1 MKYFTNGIKL
11 PIVKAQKKEEM
22 DPPISIAQEAYY
34 EALTPQRVY
43 SHKVITMPKG
53 EPIGFHS
60 AVFLL
65 TRSQEQSLYL
75 LNSSLLDF
83 RIGKYRYYYIDH
95 VYREKIGAKK
105 LIETK
110 RKSLKEAY
118 LSKNTN
124 SLMRYMSTD
133 SPKSDLLENN
143 PNIVIDLGQWMEYFF
158 LYRKGVTLEALYTSF
173 INFFISKIS
182 LSSDEKEGYKKYIV
196 IDVNGWSKIPCGQF
210 RCSLKE
216 DMNQPLT
223 MLMAAGKLSPDLI
236 DKMGDLTFILVDS
249 INEKELIFPVS
260 DFKKDR
266 QKTLRNRFMQ
276 IPSLKVMSEEDVV
289 TKEDILAAK
298 AREIRKNEIRDD
310 MKRQFVGNP
319 EGDLTSADFL
329 KQFEGDENEDETDD
343 YIADVVS
350 DSEDISETENDEN
363 DEILKNAK
371 AMNQTNDEEEDD
383 ENIEV
388 EAEINNIIEKEPE
401 VLEVDANVVNARLEK
416 ILTNRYIRK
425 TEPTR
430 TPEQLKNIAQY
441 SKFAETI
448 VEKST
453 INDIK
458 SKMIEEKKFDK
469 FIDSNNPSILKSKF
483 VNFDKGYMENKFE
496 SDLDAI
502 IRSLE
507 NAEYPM
513 YCVEKY
519 KEDTSTQMNL
529 KYTYTW
535 VLKDINGVRQTIKCD
550 IPIVIDNNYV
560 FLKGSKKIIGHQLAL
575 LPIVKTQEDA
585 VQIVCWYNKLFV
597 YRKYNTSYEITG
609 IKRLFAKEGGK
620 YQVHVGNS
628 IIRNKYYNT
637 PVDFDVLAKVYNDFT
652 IGDVYFLLDINSM
665 KEYCERNGI
674 DIKGMNYSKEL
685 VVGVNTKTKEP
696 IKLPVDKT
704 LSDIIMPL
712 LEPSAI
718 AFIRKA
724 KIPKTLMFAQV
735 KINNVMIPLI
745 LLLYYL
751 DGFKSVMEKAKIE
764 WKFIKFEEAGE
775 YAPHEWG
782 DIILDDGII
791 MWKRS
796 PQINSMLMNGL
807 QRLDLSLFSFDEM
820 ESKDTFAALLMG
832 FYSRQGALS
841 YIDQF
846 KDFMIDDCTKE
857 LLISMGAPT
866 DLIEI
871 FIYAASLLITNSYKL
886 ENNMANMRIRG
897 AEIIPLL
904 FYKAVANS
912 YLKYRSKAYKSKNKN
927 FSINPDCVIGTLLS
941 GTGTKVIEKSAATLI
956 EEASMLNP
964 VLTLEKSRRVSYK
977 GVRGINMEKAMG
989 LDKRGY
995 DESMLGVLAITT
1007 SNDSN
1012 VGFVRQLTLEPNVV
1026 NTRGVIE
1033 VVGEQG
1039 VDDLM
1044 SANLFSPAEMLTPLS
1059 VQHDDPDRTAMT
1071 YKQSQY
1077 MVMCEDSDPTYIGN
1091 KVESIVPYHM
1101 PEDFSVMAKMNG
1113 KVIDYKENEYLVV
1126 QYEDKTYRTVDLS
1139 VNPRKN
1145 AAAGFYIESQFT
1157 TNLKMGDSFVEGQ
1170 AIAWDPKAFKKN
1182 LEDRGLSMKLG
1193 VFAKVAVISNW
1204 DIFEDSGPC
1213 TKSLS
1218 NRMATVMIEEKKVSL
1233 SKWSFI
1239 DWMVKVGDK
1248 VNAGDSLIRFSP
1260 TRADEELY
1268 RFMTNVRDETKEEI
1282 IEDTMSTIHAHRAG
1296 EIVKIVVKTNI
1307 DPKDLDPSIQKVL
1320 KEYNSKLERHQEILD
1335 KYSNPGDSKYY
1346 KSGSIITDT
1355 PDIVELKPGE
1365 KLNGKAVD
1373 EGVVISIFVRYKD
1386 YIKKGDKICAEFAL
1400 KGITSHI
1407 IEEGYEPWSEL
1418 RPNEEISYL
1427 IAPLAISARKVP
1439 SVFLAMY
1446 GNKCIIEL
1454 KRHHIEIWKGSGTI
1468 GEKKKKITDNL
1479 YTALNLLDPTGS
1491 NGEYYKKKFN
1501 AMSERDFSVFF
1512 EDFIADEKRGYYLEV
1527 IEFDR
1532 DLKID
1537 NIKKCADFLK
1547 VPLEEYVALP
1557 YHNYSKEHPTMSVK
1571 PVPVGYIHMKRLQQT
1586 LSLKTHASI
1595 EVDKRNALTGQVI
1608 GEDKNARNSDVE
1620 TYSLLA
1626 LGAKNALKEF
1636 MGFRSDDMIAKDQA
1650 NQSMSQNGYVYLKD
1664 LDNDP
1669 ANKTTLNTLN
1679 AYFLLQGI
1687 VTNVLDPD
1695 RIDNQHPMKIKLCT
1709 DKWIKEQG
1717 CKQVTNTSYWY
1728 GRTATPTD
1736 DGLFSPKI
1744 FGTTQRER
1752 KTKCGYIDL
1761 KGKYFHPYV
1770 FEILTR
1776 IFPKKFVECASG
1788 SGAWEIINGNLVKIT
1803 DPDDKL
1809 YNESNTGVEWL
1820 VNNFKRLELKKNA
1833 SKVREKRINLIE
1845 ELSDDELFI
1854 SKWVVIPVFY
1864 RDVNTSKKNLEI
1876 PKETKD
1882 YQKLLQ
1888 YANSIDPYGDELL
1901 NLTAKFNIQNLLL
1914 KTRKDGQTK
1923 IAKKNGFMHKSVMG
1937 KSIDR
1942 CSRNVISVPTL
1953 VHKKSP
1959 KDMDVDILH
1968 AGLPLA
1974 TCIAAGYP
1982 LMMKWIMDFFNEAF
1996 VNEPYISII
2005 DEDEDGHA
2013 EVTRIPTGDQLRYF
2027 TESDIKKQMKQYI
2040 NTYSSRFAPVKI
2052 KLENGKEYDMAF
2064 AGKWYGDVG
2073 GSNNPS
2079 ELSTRALTWT
2089 DVFYM
2094 AAMETLT
2101 DKHVYITRYPLVDYF
2116 GTYPSRVMPVSTVK
2130 TGKMIVNGKTYDHY
2144 PCIIPNLPEEEVETL
2159 FIDTIEISNLFL
2171 DAIGG
2176 DYDGDT
2182 VSVKM
2187 VYSIE
2192 ANLEAE
2198 EIINHRKQYIAGD
2211 GRGVR
2216 IIGNEPYLTFFNMTK
2231 YED

>member
-1 MKYFTNGIKL
+1 MKYLKGRQFL
-11 PIVKAQKKEEM
+11 PKQSTPKKPVEDTM
-22 DPPISIAQEAYY
+22 PSIAQEAYF
-34 EALTPQRVY
+34 EALTPERVY

-53 EPIGFHS
+53 DPLGFHN

-65 TRSQEQSLYL
+65 TGAQEDSLEL
-75 LNSSLLDF
+75 LNSSILDF
-83 RIGKYRYYYIDH
+83 RIGKYRLYYIDH

-105 LIETK
+105 LIEIK
-110 RKSLKEAY
+110 RKSLKEAF
-118 LSKNTN
+118 LSKNNN
-124 SLMRYMSTD
+124 SNMKYISTD
-133 SPKSDLLENN
+133 SPKAKIMETN

-158 LYRKGVTLEALYTSF
+158 LYRKGTTTTILFTTF
-173 INFFISKIS
+173 IHFLAAKTKLMDNESDSK
-182 LSSDEKEGYKKYIV
+182 YKKYV
-196 IDVNGWSKIPCGQF
+196 VLNVNGWPRIPCGKF

-223 MLMAAGKLSPDLI
+223 MLMAAGKMNPDLI
-236 DKMGDLTFILVDS
+236 DLIKDLTFIIVDT
-249 INEKELIFPVS
+249 NNAKEIIFPAT

-266 QKTLRNRFMQ
+266 QKFLRNRLMQ
-276 IPSLKVMSEEDVV
+276 IPSLKIMTEEDVV
-289 TKEDILAAK
+289 TKEDEIAAQ
-298 AREIRKNEIRDD
+298 AREMRKKEILDD
-310 MKRQFVGNP
+310 MKRQFVGDP
-319 EGDLTSADFL
+319 DADMTTADFL
-329 KQFEGDENEDETDD
+329 KQFEETEDEDENDD
-343 YIADVVS
+343 YIADIIS
-350 DSEDISETENDEN
+350 DT
-363 DEILKNAK
+363 DEIAKDEDDEYDEVLKNARAANAVK
-371 AMNQTNDEEEDD
+371 DDDDEEDTD
-383 ENIEV
+383 I
-388 EAEINNIIEKEPE
+388 EAEINNVIEKEPE
-401 VLEVDANVVNARLEK
+401 VLEVDAAVVNARMEK
-416 ILTNRYIRK
+416 ILKQKYIRK

-453 INDIK
+453 IGDLK
-458 SKMIEEKKFDK
+458 SKVIEEKKLDK
-469 FIDSNNPSILKSKF
+469 YIDSNNASILKSKF
-483 VNFDKGYMENKFE
+483 INFDKGYLENKFE

-507 NAEYPM
+507 KAEYPM

-535 VLKDINGVRQTIKCD
+535 ILKDMNGVRQEIKCD

-609 IKRLFAKEGGK
+609 IKRLLAKDGGK
-620 YQVHVGNS
+620 YQVQLGNS
-628 IIRNKYYNT
+628 IVRNKYYNT
-637 PVDFDVLAKVYNDFT
+637 PVDFDVLAKCYYSFT
-652 IGDVYFLLDINSM
+652 IDDVFFMLDIDQM
-665 KEYCERNGI
+665 KEYCNQNGI
-674 DIKGMNYSKEL
+674 NIKGNDYSKYL
-685 VVGVNTKTKEP
+685 IVGVNTKTKEP
-696 IKLPVDKT
+696 VKLSVQDT
-704 LSDIIMPL
+704 LASIIMPL
-712 LEPSAI
+712 LEDSAI
-718 AFIRKA
+718 SFIRRA

-751 DGFKSVMEKAKIE
+751 EGFKSVMTKAKIE
-764 WKFIKFEEAGE
+764 WKFIPFNQQGE
-775 YAPHEWG
+775 YELHEWG
-782 DIILDDGII
+782 DIILNDGII
-791 MWKRS
+791 IWKRN

-807 QRLDLSLFSFDEM
+807 QRLDLSLFDFEEL

-832 FYSRQGALS
+832 FYSKQGALS

-866 DLIEI
+866 DLVEI

-897 AEIIPLL
+897 MELIPLL
-904 FYKAVANS
+904 FYKAVANA
-912 YLKYRSKAYKSKNKN
+912 YLSYRSKAYKSKNKN
-927 FSINPDCVIGTLLS
+927 FSINPNCVIGTLLS
-941 GTGTKVIEKSAATLI
+941 GTGTKVIEKSASTLV
-956 EEASMLNP
+956 EEASSLNP
-964 VLTLEKSRRVSYK
+964 VLTLERCRRVSYK
-977 GVRGINMEKAMG
+977 GVRGINMDKSMS
-989 LDKRGY
+989 LTKRGY

-1039 VDDLM
+1039 VDDMM

-1077 MVMCEDSDPTYIGN
+1077 MVMCEDADPVYIGN
-1091 KVESIVPYHM
+1091 KVESVIPYHM
-1101 PEDFSVMAKMNG
+1101 PEDFSVMAKMDG
-1113 KVIDYKENEYLVV
+1113 KVIEYKENDYMVI
-1126 QYEDKTYRTVDLS
+1126 QYEDKSYRTVDLS
-1139 VNPRKN
+1139 VNPKKN
-1145 AAAGFYIESQFT
+1145 SAAGFFIESRFI
-1157 TNLKMGDSFVEGQ
+1157 TNLKEGDSFKEGQ
-1170 AIAWDPKAFKKN
+1170 AIAWDPKAFNKN

-1193 VFAKVAVISNW
+1193 VFAKVAVMANW
-1204 DIFEDSGPC
+1204 DIFEDSAPV

-1218 NRMATVMIEEKKVSL
+1218 KRMATTLIDERKISL

-1248 VNAGDSLIRFSP
+1248 VEAGDTLVRFSP

-1268 RFMTNVRDETKEEI
+1268 KFMSNVRDDTREEI

-1296 EIVKIVVKTNI
+1296 EVVKIMVKSNVH
-1307 DPKDLDPSIQKVL
+1307 PEDLDPSIRKVL
-1320 KEYNSKLERHQEILD
+1320 KEYNSKLENRQKILD
-1335 KYSNPGDSKYY
+1335 KYANPGDSKYY
-1346 KSGSIITDT
+1346 KSGSLITDT
-1355 PDIVELKPGE
+1355 PDVVELEPGE
-1365 KLNGKAVD
+1365 KLNGKAID

-1386 YIKKGDKICAEFAL
+1386 AIKKGDKVCAEFAL
-1400 KGITSHI
+1400 KGVSSHV
-1407 IEEGYEPWSEL
+1407 IEEGYEPWSDY
-1418 RPNEEISYL
+1418 RPDEEVSHLIS
-1427 IAPLAISARKVP
+1427 PLAISARKVP
-1439 SVFLAMY
+1439 SVFIAMY
-1446 GNKCIIEL
+1446 GNKCIVEL
-1454 KRHHIEIWKGSGTI
+1454 KRQHIDIWRGSGTI
-1468 GEKKKKITDNL
+1468 AEKKKKITDHL
-1479 YTALNLLDPTGS
+1479 CTAFKYLDPTGT
-1491 NGEYYKKKFN
+1491 NADYYRKKFDS
-1501 AMSERDFSVFF
+1501 MSDRDFSVFF

-1537 NIKKCADFLK
+1537 NVKKCADFMK
-1547 VPLEEYVALP
+1547 IPLEEYVAIP
-1557 YHNYSKEHPTMSVK
+1557 YINHDKENPTMSVK
-1571 PVPVGYIHMKRLQQT
+1571 PVPVGYINMKRVQQT
-1586 LSLKTHASI
+1586 LSFKSHTSI

-1626 LGAKNALKEF
+1626 LGAKYALKEF
-1636 MGFRSDDMIAKDQA
+1636 MNFRADDMVAKDQA

-1669 ANKTTLNTLN
+1669 HNKVTLSTLN

-1687 VTNVLDPD
+1687 ITNILDEK
-1695 RIDNQHPMKIKLCT
+1695 RIESADPMKIKLCT

-1717 CKQVTNTSYWY
+1717 CKRVTNTSYWY

-1736 DGLFSPKI
+1736 DGLFSPVI

-1761 KGKYFHPYV
+1761 KGTYFHPYV

-1776 IFPKKFVECASG
+1776 IFPKKFIECASG
-1788 SGAWEIINGNLVKIT
+1788 NGAWAVINGNLVKVT
-1803 DPDDKL
+1803 DPNDDL
-1809 YNESNTGVEWL
+1809 YNENNTGLDWL
-1820 VNNFKRLELKKNA
+1820 VSNFRKLELKKNA

-1845 ELSDDELFI
+1845 ELSDDEIFI
-1854 SKWVVIPVFY
+1854 TKWPVIPIFY
-1864 RDVNTSKKNLEI
+1864 RDVNTSKKNMEI

-1888 YANSIDPYGDELL
+1888 YANSIDPYGDDIL
-1901 NLTAKFNIQNLLL
+1901 NMTAKFNIQNLLY
-1914 KTRKDGQTK
+1914 KTRKDGQDK
-1923 IAKKNGFMHKSVMG
+1923 IDKKTGFMHKSVMG

-1942 CSRNVISVPTL
+1942 CSRNVISVPTM

-1968 AGLPLA
+1968 CGLPLA
-1974 TCIAAGYP
+1974 TCISTGYP
-1982 LMMKWIMDFFNEAF
+1982 LMIKWIMDFFNEIF
-1996 VNEPYISII
+1996 VNNQYIGIWDR
-2005 DEDEDGHA
+2005 DENGKPMH
-2013 EVTRIPTGDQLRYF
+2013 TRIPTGDQLRHF
-2027 TESDIKKQMKQYI
+2027 TETDIKKQMKQYI
-2040 NTYSSRFAPVKI
+2040 NTYSSRFAPVQI
-2052 KLENGKEYDMAF
+2052 TTENGTKYDMVF
-2064 AGKWYGDVG
+2064 GGRPYGDVAATG
-2073 GSNNPS
+2073 NPS
-2079 ELSTRALTWT
+2079 NLPTRALTWT

-2116 GTYPSRVMPVSTVK
+2116 GTYPTRVMPVSTVK
-2130 TGKMIVNGKTYDHY
+2130 TCKMEVEGKVYEHY
-2144 PCIIPNLPEEEVETL
+2144 PCVTPGLPEDEVETL

-2187 VYSIE
+2187 VYSVE
-2192 ANLEAE
+2192 ANMEAE

-2216 IIGNEPYLTFFNMTK
+2216 IIGNEPYLTFYNMTK
-2231 YED
+2231 YAS